1 MARQERLTLIFDAQV
16 FSAASKIKTLRT
28 EVTAL
33 ENQLKG
39 LNQVSSKVSGG
50 SAFSGSF
57 GGNARSNVIP
67 LQRPTRAKQDNYT
80 ELSENLKADALK
92 EQSRRADARIT
103 DIQISQIEKARSLAA
118 RISLAEQSLQA
129 RKDAGAS
136 PLAIARGEEQL
147 RSLQNRQQ
155 LQSLKY
161 QETLTSA
168 KNRSALSR
176 ERIDI
181 KEVER
186 LENNATGWNRLYGIL
201 DQNVPMVGKLSQG
214 LGLFTNA
221 GSGLSGGMTALTSSA
236 GMLAGAIGVGLIA
249 AFALASKASEEFSRQ
264 LKEASKRQADN
275 VLLTTSIQAV
285 LPGVD
290 RKDARKL
297 TENLKSELNSQSEGL
312 VDINQSGKIASAVLD
327 DYLKVGANTGEDRQT
342 SVKRAANIGTSLAA
356 LSAARGKD
364 PNELQNVLTD
374 ITAGTQSVKQLQG
387 RDILNDLGINKFY
400 LEKLRAAGITEIN
413 DSTRAESLRLFE
425 ESANTLYSEDTKAEL
440 KTSFEGVQK
449 VFNNRLF
456 GPEGVFSISRDL
468 DKVTEGEQS
477 VFTELTRSMNLIF
490 GDDGFLSQTGRML
503 DDIFPD
509 YDFMRDIRDGVRSF
523 NDFLETVNK
532 LFKSFNDMVDDVY
545 DSPLGKVLQAF
556 DETLA
561 RPGEVIVGVGPK
573 GGVSE
578 YGGRQVER
586 GSNFFGGLID
596 GAKRVLGFG
605 ASSGHIPSAFDGLMP
620 LHQAIKS
627 EVANKPK
634 GSGLVI
640 ANDSEYIFKDLQQ
653 LMNFV
658 AVPKFA
664 GSPASNKSITIAQ
677 GAINIVT
684 NPGQDET
691 TIADMVIDRISNLV
705 DFQLASEI

>member
-1 MARQERLTLIFDAQV
+1 MPKQERLTLIFDAQT
-16 FSAASKIKTLRT
+16 FSAVSKIRQLKT
-28 EVTAL
+28 EINDV

-39 LNQVSSKVSGG
+39 FAKSSANVGNT
-50 SAFSGSF
+50 SF
-57 GGNARSNVIP
+57 GGSQNRSNTIP
-67 LQRPTRAKQDNYT
+67 FRRPTNNRQDNYT

-92 EQSRRADARIT
+92 EQSRRADARIA

-118 RISLAEQSLQA
+118 RITLAEQSLQA

-147 RSLQNRQQ
+147 KALQNRQQ

-161 QETLTSA
+161 QESLTSA
-168 KNRSALSR
+168 KNRSSLSR
-176 ERIDI
+176 ERMEI

-201 DQNVPMVGKLSQG
+201 GENVPMVGKLSQG
-214 LGLFTNA
+214 LGMFSNA
-221 GSGLSGGMTALTSSA
+221 GSELSSGMGALTSSA

-249 AFALASKASEEFSRQ
+249 AFALAGKASEEFSRQ
-264 LKEASKRQADN
+264 LDQASKRQQDN

-285 LPGVD
+285 LPGVE

-297 TENLKSELNSQSEGL
+297 TDELKRELNLKSEGL
-312 VDINQSGKIASAVLD
+312 VDVNQSGRISSAVLD
-327 DYLKVGANTGEDRQT
+327 DYLKVGAETGEARSV
-342 SVKRAANIGTSLAA
+342 SVKRAADIGTSLAA

-364 PNELQNVLTD
+364 PGELQNVLTD

-387 RDILNDLGINKFY
+387 RDILNDLGINKFF
-400 LEKLRAAGITEIN
+400 LEKLKAAGITEIN
-413 DSTRAESLRLFE
+413 DSTRAETLKLFE
-425 ESANTLYSEDTKAEL
+425 ESANTLYSADTKAEL

-449 VFNNRLF
+449 VYFNSLF
-456 GPEGVFSISRDL
+456 GPEGTFSISRDL
-468 DKVTEGEQS
+468 DLKTDGEQS
-477 VFTELTRSMNLIF
+477 VFTELTRSANLIF
-490 GDDGFLSQTGRML
+490 GPDGFLSQTGRML

-509 YDFMRDIRDGVRSF
+509 YDFMRDIRDGVKSF
-523 NDFLETVNK
+523 NDFLEMVNN

-545 DSPLGKVLQAF
+545 NSPIGKVLQAI

-561 RPGEVIVGVGPK
+561 KPGEVIVGVGPK

-578 YGGRQVER
+578 YGDRQIER

-596 GAKRVLGFG
+596 GTKRFLGLG
-605 ASSGHIPSAFDGLMP
+605 ASSGYIPSAFDGLMP

-627 EVANKPK
+627 EVANKPS

-640 ANDSEYIFKDLQQ
+640 ANSSEYIFKDIQQ

-658 AVPKFA
+658 SLPKFA
-664 GSPASNKSITIAQ
+664 GTPGTNKSITIAQ
-677 GAINIVT
+677 GAINIVA
-684 NPGQDET
+684 NSNQDEA
-691 TIADMVIDRISNLV
+691 TIADMVIDRLSTLV